1 MTTQPIYNFCA
12 GPATLPR
19 EVMEAT
25 AEACRQ
31 LEGTGLSLMETSH
44 RSPIFQEVLDEARQL
59 LRELL
64 HIPSDYTI
72 LLLSGGASMEFC
84 RIPANL
90 LRRRAAYV
98 NTGVWASKAQHEA
111 QHWGEVV
118 EVAST
123 ERDGYDHVPSQ
134 ITVPSDIDYVHYT
147 SNNTIYGTEFLQEPE
162 VNVPLVSDMSSDILS
177 RPIQVERH
185 WAIYGGAQK
194 NLSMAGLSFVIL
206 SPEALAESPR
216 PLPSILDYRV
226 HREHGGLFH
235 TPPVVPIFC
244 ARQML
249 RWIKSQGGV
258 PAMERM
264 AIERSRLL
272 YEVLDESRMFRG
284 MAHPNSRSRMNICF
298 RADATHFG
306 GDTTKAAA
314 LEAEFIDYCAERDV
328 VGIKGHRLVGGLRA
342 SCYNG
347 MPLRGAERLAE
358 CMREFESEQ
367 IRRGR
372 L

>member
-44 RSPIFQEVLDEARQL
+44 RSPVFQSVLDETRQL
-59 LRELL
+59 LRQLL
-64 HIPSDYTI
+64 HIPADYTI
-72 LLLSGGASMEFC
+72 LLLGGGASMEFC

-90 LRRRAAYV
+90 LRHRAAYI

-111 QHWGEVV
+111 RHWGEVV
-118 EVAST
+118 EIAST
-123 ERDGYDHVPSQ
+123 ERENYDHVPTH
-134 ITVPSDIDYVHYT
+134 IDAPHDVDYVHYT
-147 SNNTIYGTEFLQEPE
+147 SNNTIYGTEFLREPA
-162 VNVPLVSDMSSDILS
+162 VDAPLVSDMSSDILS
-177 RPIQVERH
+177 RPIRVERH

-206 SPEALAESPR
+206 SPEALAATPR
-216 PLPSILDYRV
+216 PLPSILDYRI
-226 HREHGGLFH
+226 HRDHDGLFH
-235 TPPVVPIFC
+235 TPPVVPIYC
-244 ARQML
+244 AHEML
-249 RWIKSQGGV
+249 RWIQSQGGV
-258 PAMERM
+258 SAMERM
-264 AIERSRLL
+264 AVERSSML
-272 YEVLDESRMFRG
+272 YEVLDESRLFRG
-284 MAHPNSRSRMNICF
+284 MARPDSRSRMNICF
-298 RADATHFG
+298 RVDAERL
-306 GDTTKAAA
+306 GDETKAAA
-314 LEAEFIDYCAERDV
+314 LEAEFIDYCAERGV

-358 CMREFESEQ
+358 CLREFESEQ